1 MHICKKSKII
11 RFFLVLIFGSL
22 LASCAEKDNAQS
34 AKKKSSISQ
43 NILTPCPGFAET
55 GKPALVYGAECG
67 ELLVKENPADI
78 NSREI
83 SLNILRLPAISPA
96 PKQDPLFLIQGGPG
110 GSSVDMATM
119 LHHAFMDVR
128 KNRDLIFVDQRG
140 TGKSSPMFCERLSDT
155 DELLPEAEQTKK
167 SLTFIKNCAEKY
179 QAQVPYYTTPYAA
192 QDLDIV
198 RQKLGYAK
206 INLWGGSYGTR
217 VALEYLRKFPQHART
232 AILDG
237 VAPVQIALPK
247 YFQTDALVAL
257 EAINTNCQAQ
267 EKCKHLYGDIVEKA
281 KQVTRRFAHEQA
293 AGTPISIQFEHPRH
307 QQQTKLVLTP
317 KSFSGLIFMSL
328 YSRDL
333 TVLLPHAIANAEK
346 GDYRL
351 IASLSALASEQTNF
365 SNLSEGMRYTII
377 CNEDAHFISANDI
390 ANAKSFFGLN
400 MLKDFADVCAI
411 WPKADLPQH
420 YNEPI
425 VSDVPA
431 LLLSGNHDPVTPSR
445 WSEMVAKHLT
455 HSLQILAPGGNHS
468 ISMEGCVP
476 KIIAQFIELG
486 VVDGIKTDCTK
497 NILPLP
503 LVLGANERKSNS
515 SAQLSSLQ
523 SFLQQPSSMQA
534 ASLSSTRSAT
544 Q

>member
-1 MHICKKSKII
+1 MRVIIFFAISLLLFGCKKNNENPII
-11 RFFLVLIFGSL
+11 
-22 LASCAEKDNAQS
+22 QQ
-34 AKKKSSISQ
+34 Q
-43 NILTPCPGFAET
+43 NILKPCPSFAET

-67 ELLVKENPADI
+67 ELLVKENSADI

-110 GSSVDMATM
+110 GSSVDMAAM
-119 LHHAFMDVR
+119 VHSAFADVR

-140 TGKSSPMFCERLSDT
+140 TGKSSPMFCEHLSDA
-155 DELLPEAEQTKK
+155 DELLPEAAQTSK
-167 SLTFIKNCAEKY
+167 SLALIKICSEKY
-179 QAQVPYYTTPYAA
+179 QAQVPFYTTPYAA
-192 QDLDIV
+192 QDLDKV
-198 RQKLGYAK
+198 RSALGYAK

-217 VALEYLRKFPQHART
+217 VALEYLREFPQYTRA

-247 YFQTDALVAL
+247 YFQEDALAAL
-257 EAINTNCQAQ
+257 QAVNKECLAQ
-267 EKCKHLYGDIVEKA
+267 EKCKNLYGDIVEKA
-281 KQVTRRFAHEQA
+281 EQVTQRFAQAQA
-293 AGTPISIQFEHPRH
+293 AGKPISIQFEHPRH
-307 QQQTKLVLTP
+307 QQKTKLLLTP

-333 TVLLPHAIANAEK
+333 TVLLPHSIADAER

-351 IASLSALASEQTNF
+351 IASLSALAAEQSSF
-365 SNLSEGMRYTII
+365 SGISEGMRYSIV
-377 CNEDAHFISANDI
+377 CNEDAHFISTEDI
-390 ANAKSFFGLN
+390 TNAKPFFGMN
-400 MLKDFADVCAI
+400 MLKDFSDACAF
-411 WPKADLPQH
+411 WSKANLSEN

-425 VSDVPA
+425 NSDVPT
-431 LLLSGNHDPVTPSR
+431 LLLSGNHDPVTPSH
-445 WSEMVAKHLT
+445 WAAMVAKNLT
-455 HSLQILAPGGNHS
+455 HSLQVVAPGGNHS

-486 VVDGIKTDCTK
+486 AGDGIKTDCVK

-503 LVLGANERKSNS
+503 LVLGANEMKPS
-515 SAQLSSLQ
+515 SSSQ
-523 SFLQQPSSMQA
+523 SSTIQTSSMQT
-534 ASLSSTRSAT
+534 SFTRSDL